1 MDNGLIISELG
12 ISFLVFLDSTD
23 LGLSTCIYLH
33 VSIHL
38 GPPPGLALPVP
49 LRLSL
54 SLSLACRSRKECTS
68 LTVYEYLGEAIHT
81 RRMAKKLSAAS
92 SEKK

>member
-23 LGLSTCIYLH
+23 LGLSTCIYP
-33 VSIHL
+33 SWPAP
-38 GPPPGLALPVP
+38 GPCPARALAT
-49 LRLSL
+49 L

-81 RRMAKKLSAAS
+81 RRMAKKLSAAL
-92 SEKK
+92 SEKKVGST